1 MYSWAQR
8 LLCNHSEVME
18 AKVLDFNGKDTGR
31 KVQLSDSVFGIE
43 PNNHAVYLDVKQ
55 YLANQR
61 QGTHK
66 AKERAEVTGSTRKI
80 KKQKGT
86 GTARAGSVKNP
97 LFKGGGTVFGPRPRS
112 YSFKLN
118 KNLKRLARKSAFSIK
133 AKETNIIVLEDFN
146 FETPNTKN
154 FTNVL
159 KALGLDNKKSLF
171 VLGESNK
178 NVYLSSRN
186 LKTSKVITNSELST
200 YDILNANSLVLF
212 EGSLE
217 VIEENL
223 SK

>member
-1 MYSWAQR
+1 
-8 LLCNHSEVME
+8 ME

-31 KVQLSDSVFGIE
+31 VVQLSDSVFGIE

-66 AKERAEVTGSTRKI
+66 AKERAEVAGSTRKI

-86 GTARAGSVKNP
+86 GTARAGSAKNP

-118 KNLKRLARKSAFSIK
+118 KSLKRLARKSAFSIK
-133 AKETNIIVLEDFN
+133 AKESNIIVLEDFN

-154 FTNVL
+154 FINVL
-159 KALGLDNKKSLF
+159 KALELENKKSLF
-171 VLGESNK
+171 VLGDVNK

-186 LKTSKVITNSELST
+186 LKGSSVVSSLELST
-200 YDILNANSLVLF
+200 YAILNANNLVLL
-212 EGSLE
+212 ESSLE
-217 VIEENL
+217 IIEENL

>member
-1 MYSWAQR
+1 M
-8 LLCNHSEVME
+8 
-18 AKVLDFNGKDTGR
+18 KVAVVDINGKSTGR
-31 KVQLSDSVFGIE
+31 EVELSADVFAIE

-66 AKERAEVTGSTRKI
+66 AKERAEVSGSTRKI

-86 GTARAGSVKNP
+86 GTARAGSIKSGV
-97 LFKGGGTVFGPRPRS
+97 FRGGGRMFGPRPRN

-118 KNLKRLARKSAFSIK
+118 KGLKRLARKSALTMK
-133 AKETNIIVLEDFN
+133 AKDNAIVVVEDFN
-146 FETPNTKN
+146 FESPKTKN

-159 KALGLDNKKSLF
+159 KALGVENKKSLF
-171 VLGESNK
+171 VLGASNN

-186 LKTSKVITNSELST
+186 LKGSDVITNSELST
-200 YDILNANSLVLF
+200 YKILNANKLVLL
-212 EGSLE
+212 ESSLE
-217 VIEENL
+217 GIESNL

>member
-1 MYSWAQR
+1 M
-8 LLCNHSEVME
+8 EV
-18 AKVLDFNGKDTGR
+18 KVLDFNGKDTGR
-31 KVQLSDSVFGIE
+31 KVQLSDSVFAIE

-66 AKERAEVTGSTRKI
+66 AKERAEVAGSTRKI

-86 GTARAGSVKNP
+86 GTARAGSIKNP
-97 LFKGGGTVFGPRPRS
+97 LFKGGGTIFGPRPRS

-118 KNLKRLARKSAFSIK
+118 KTVKRLARKSAFSIK
-133 AKETNIIVLEDFN
+133 AKEANIIVLEDFN

-154 FTNVL
+154 FINVL
-159 KALGLDNKKSLF
+159 KALGLENKKSLF

-186 LKTSKVITNSELST
+186 LKASNVVSSSELST
-200 YDILNANSLVLF
+200 YAILNANNLVLL

-217 VIEENL
+217 GIEENL

>member
-1 MYSWAQR
+1 MQEF
-8 LLCNHSEVME
+8 LCNHSEVME
-18 AKVLDFNGKDTGR
+18 VKVLDINGKETGR
-31 KVQLSDSVFGIE
+31 KVNLDDTVFAIE
-43 PNNHAVYLDVKQ
+43 PNKHAVYLDVKQ

-66 AKERAEVTGSTRKI
+66 AKERAEVAGSTRKI

-86 GTARAGSVKNP
+86 GTARAGSKKSP

-133 AKETNIIVLEDFN
+133 ALESNILVVEDFT
-146 FETPNTKN
+146 FDEPNTKK
-154 FTNVL
+154 FINVL
-159 KALGLDNKKSLF
+159 GSLGLENKKSLF
-171 VLGESNK
+171 ILGDSNK

-186 LKTSKVITNSELST
+186 LKTTSVVTSSELST
-200 YDILNANSLVLF
+200 YAILNAKSLVLL
-212 EGSLE
+212 EGS
-217 VIEENL
+217 IEAIEANL

>member
-1 MYSWAQR
+1 M
-8 LLCNHSEVME
+8 EV
-18 AKVLDFNGKDTGR
+18 KVLDINGKETGR

-66 AKERAEVTGSTRKI
+66 AKERAEVAGSTRKI

-86 GTARAGSVKNP
+86 GTARAGSAKNP

-133 AKETNIIVLEDFN
+133 AKESNIIVLEDFN

-154 FTNVL
+154 FINVL
-159 KALGLDNKKSLF
+159 KALELENKKSLF
-171 VLGESNK
+171 VLGDTNK

-186 LKTSKVITNSELST
+186 LKGSSVVSSLELST
-200 YDILNANSLVLF
+200 YAILNANNLVLL
-212 EGSLE
+212 ESSLE
-217 VIEENL
+217 IIEENL